1 MGLTCGGC
9 AASVRYASGS
19 RRRHEEDEG
28 DSRHT
33 APRGRRCIIHG
44 IMTSFMRSACVG
56 LAAAATLACSDTG
69 SPPGPA
75 VPPRVPLSELGA
87 GTYKGFPGGLYPGGS
102 NTAPAAHAAAGIARA
117 QGIVPLDTAGVPNPS
132 GKIVLLSIGMS
143 NTTQEFCAASST
155 TSSCTAWSFM
165 GQAAADPAVNT
176 TTLAIVNGA
185 RGGQDAQTWD
195 AATDA
200 NYDSVRLNRLGPLG
214 LTERQVQVA
223 WVKQADAG
231 PLDSLASSQAD
242 AYLLETRLGN
252 IVRALKARYPKLQLV
267 FLSSRIYAGYAT
279 TTLNPEPYAYE
290 SGFAVKWLVQAQSD
304 QMANGG
310 TMTDAR
316 AGDLNYDTGAPWI
329 GWGPYLWADGTTPRQ
344 ADGLTWQPADFA
356 PDGTHPSQS
365 GQQKVGTQLLVFFKG
380 SPLTKC
386 WFVTGGSCP

>member
-1 MGLTCGGC
+1 MMSL
-9 AASVRYASGS
+9 
-19 RRRHEEDEG
+19 RR
-28 DSRHT
+28 SLLV
-33 APRGRRCIIHG
+33 AL
-44 IMTSFMRSACVG
+44 AV
-56 LAAAATLACSDTG
+56 AAAGACRDAEA
-69 SPPGPA
+69 PAGPVA
-75 VPPRVPLSELGA
+75 PARVPLSELGA
-87 GTYKGFPGGLYPGGS
+87 GTYKGFTGGLYPAGS
-102 NTAPAAHAAAGIARA
+102 NVEPGAHAAVGRARA
-117 QGIVPLDTAGVPNPS
+117 QGIVPRDTAGTPNAG

-155 TSSCTAWSFM
+155 TTNCSTWSFM
-165 GQAAADPAVNT
+165 GQAAADSSVNR

-195 AATDA
+195 AAADV

-231 PLDSLASSQAD
+231 PRDSLASSQAD

-252 IVRALKARYPKLQLV
+252 IIRALRARYPNLTLV

-279 TTLNPEPYAYE
+279 TTLNPEPYSYE
-290 SGFAVKWLVQAQSD
+290 SGFAVKWLVQAQIE

-310 TMTDAR
+310 AVTDHR

-344 ADGLTWQPADFA
+344 GDGLVWQVGDFA
-356 PDGTHPSQS
+356 QDGTHPSQS
-365 GQQKVGTQLLVFFKG
+365 GQQKVGTMLLAFFKG

-386 WFVTGGSCP
+386 WFVTAGTCP